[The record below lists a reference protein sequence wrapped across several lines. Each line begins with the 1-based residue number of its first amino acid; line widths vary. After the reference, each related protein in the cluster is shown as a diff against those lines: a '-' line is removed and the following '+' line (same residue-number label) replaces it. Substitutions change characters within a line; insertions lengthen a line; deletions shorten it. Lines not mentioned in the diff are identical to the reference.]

1 MILAKLFLILLLTFL
16 FLFFSLTDKYH
27 TIKKIMIFISYLFG
41 ILLIIFPPIAI
52 SVAKSFN
59 IVDSNNVIL
68 YLIIGVLTLIIGTLY
83 AKTKDNRAITKIV
96 REIAITNYIKTE
108 ESKEKID

>member
-1 MILAKLFLILLLTFL
+1 MLI
-16 FLFFSLTDKYH
+16 
-27 TIKKIMIFISYLFG
+27 ILFG

-52 SVAKSFN
+52 SIAKSFN

-108 ESKEKID
+108 ENKEKID